1 MNYQDDENDDVLNMD
16 SGRGGAM
23 YDDLGS
29 GATAGYGATD
39 ADAVGRGDD
48 MDDDELLDE
57 EDDDNTD
64 PMGDDLEEDY
74 DNDTTS
80 TGRSQY

>member
-1 MNYQDDENDDVLNMD
+1 MNYQPNTDEVLAIT
-16 SGRGGAM
+16 SQGGGAE

-29 GATAGYGATD
+29 GSTAGYGATD

-64 PMGDDLEEDY
+64 PLGDELEEDF

-80 TGRSQY
+80 TGRSDF

>member
-1 MNYQDDENDDVLNMD
+1 MNLQQEDNDVSAANPNQ
-16 SGRGGAM
+16 GGAM

-29 GATAGYGATD
+29 GASAGYGATD

-57 EDDDNTD
+57 DDDDNTD
-64 PMGDDLEEDY
+64 PMGDELDEDM

-80 TGRSQY
+80 TGRSDY

>member
-1 MNYQDDENDDVLNMD
+1 MKYQHDDNDVLAMTPE
-16 SGRGGAM
+16 RGGAD

-29 GATAGYGATD
+29 GSTAGYGATD

-57 EDDDNTD
+57 ADDDNAD
-64 PMGDDLEEDY
+64 PMGDDELDEDM

>member
-1 MNYQDDENDDVLNMD
+1 MNYQLNTEEILATAPEQ
-16 SGRGGAM
+16 GGAP

-29 GATAGYGATD
+29 GSTAGYGATD

-64 PMGDDLEEDY
+64 PLGDEMEEDF

-80 TGRSQY
+80 TGRSDY

>member
-1 MNYQDDENDDVLNMD
+1 
-16 SGRGGAM
+16 M
-23 YDDLGS
+23 YDDSGS
-29 GATAGYGATD
+29 GSTAGYGATD

-57 EDDDNTD
+57 DDDDNTD
-64 PMGDDLEEDY
+64 PLGDDLDDEM

>member
-1 MNYQDDENDDVLNMD
+1 MNPQQEDNDVLATNPTQ
-16 SGRGGAM
+16 GGAV

-39 ADAVGRGDD
+39 ADEVGRGDD

-57 EDDDNTD
+57 EDNDKTPSMTD
-64 PMGDDLEEDY
+64 DDLNEDM